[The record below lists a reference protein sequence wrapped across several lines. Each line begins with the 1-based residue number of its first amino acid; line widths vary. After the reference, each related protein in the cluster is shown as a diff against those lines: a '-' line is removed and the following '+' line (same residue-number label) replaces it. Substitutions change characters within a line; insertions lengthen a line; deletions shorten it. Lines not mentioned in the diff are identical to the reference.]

1 MPDSRESSVAKGL
14 SSNGSAGGSVI
25 VFIIAGLVKLDSIKI
40 HPFIFMCEKMAEG
53 NRMNSIHT
61 SC

>member
-1 MPDSRESSVAKGL
+1 MAKGL

-53 NRMNSIHT
+53 NRMNSIHPVKL
-61 SC
+61 